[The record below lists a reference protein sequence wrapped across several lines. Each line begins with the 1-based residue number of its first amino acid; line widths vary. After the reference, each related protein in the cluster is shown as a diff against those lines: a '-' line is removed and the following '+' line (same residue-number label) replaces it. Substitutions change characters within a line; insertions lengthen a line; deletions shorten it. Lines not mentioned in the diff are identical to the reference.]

1 MNYNFTNKYSR
12 KNGWSEKFSVAEY
25 KRLRKEKSDKLED
38 VISKTRKQD
47 SFFKSN
53 RASTS
58 ASGSEENQGS
68 SAAITS
74 HNLDVANLEGMS
86 LAEINRPSVPNV
98 QPSEML
104 FWIF

>member
-1 MNYNFTNKYSR
+1 MDGR
-12 KNGWSEKFSVAEY
+12 KRLSEVEY
-25 KRLRKEKSDKLED
+25 KQLSKEKSDKLDD
-38 VISKTRKQD
+38 VISKTRKLD

-68 SAAITS
+68 SATVTS
-74 HNLDVANLEGMS
+74 HNLDVVNLEGIS
-86 LAEINRPSVPNV
+86 LAELVFRVFSL
-98 QPSEML
+98 QKCL